1 MSETIEDNCKL
12 NRGLPAVS
20 VGKVPGDS
28 GFTARLSDG
37 DANSLYVRWGGKRA
51 FDVIVSATILLVIA
65 PLLLVIFVATALQDG
80 FPIFFKH
87 RRIGRNGQ
95 SFGCIKFRSMVR
107 DSDAQLTRLFET
119 CPASRIEWRDTQ
131 KLRRDPRVH
140 AVGNLLRKSSLDEL
154 PQLFNV
160 LRGEMSLVGPRPI
173 VVAEVDRYGAK
184 FHHYTAV
191 RPGITG
197 LWQVSGRSDVG
208 YDKRVALD
216 CTYVRS
222 IGFVSDMRILAKTGW
237 VVLIGRGSC

>member
-1 MSETIEDNCKL
+1 MSDTIEANSKV
-12 NRGLPAVS
+12 NRVPSAV
-20 VGKVPGDS
+20 KPGRTIVDA
-28 GFTARLSDG
+28 GFTARVSEG
-37 DANSLYVRWGGKRA
+37 EAHSFYVRSGGKRA
-51 FDVIVSATILLVIA
+51 FDIVVSASILLA
-65 PLLLVIFVATALQDG
+65 LSPLLLLIVVAAALQDG
-80 FPIFFKH
+80 FPVFFKH

-95 SFGCIKFRSMVR
+95 SFGCLKFRSMVR
-107 DSDAQLTRLFET
+107 DSDAQLARLLET
-119 CPASRIEWRDTQ
+119 CPASRKEWRDTQ

-173 VVAEVDRYGAK
+173 VTAEVDRYGAR